1 MKFPSSL
8 DKRKF
13 LTNISFL
20 MWSIWKARCQFIFD
34 GCKPEPIRVLQM
46 ANSANRDF
54 LEACLPLNSI
64 GITKRE
70 VLPTQSHWTPH
81 SLGWTKVNSDGAW
94 KSNKAAGLR
103 VIIRN
108 SEGAFC
114 GGLAEGKMCQSA
126 LAAEADTVLYGLNL
140 ALSLRH
146 HKVMMETNSLVVK
159 SGISGNYGN
168 RAWSILP
175 ILLEI
180 RRTEGLFDSVK
191 WCWILRY
198 KIVLLIWGHRLELE
212 QCIGKPG
219 LTSHHRP
226 SFMF

>member
-34 GCKPEPIRVLQM
+34 GCKLEPIRVLQM

-81 SLGWTKVNSDGAW
+81 RLGWTKVNSDGAW
-94 KSNKAAGLR
+94 KSNKATGLR

-114 GGLAEGKMCQSA
+114 EGLAE
-126 LAAEADTVLYGLNL
+126 
-140 ALSLRH
+140 
-146 HKVMMETNSLVVK
+146 VVK

-198 KIVLLIWGHRLELE
+198 KNRAAHMAASIGIGVVHRETWLNQPPLSLVHVLSSD
-212 QCIGKPG
+212 G
-219 LTSHHRP
+219 LP
-226 SFMF
+226 CPLVM